1 MQTIDLMAIPDG
13 GVPLQFRDELFPTR
27 LCPQQPNVA
36 DRTSGDTF
44 QHRKV
49 AEEVMTHD
57 QDQRIVFDKR
67 QRLFC
72 SQEGVCQLLE
82 LLRSSYRGTFAC
94 YGDFP
99 TQAFGLLRYRQ
110 CIAAGAENKKV
121 RRNRYKLAPDLE
133 FRVITEPASR
143 DE

>member
-1 MQTIDLMAIPDG
+1 MQAIDLLAIPAD
-13 GVPLQFRDELFPTR
+13 GVPLQLSDELFPTR
-27 LCPQQPNVA
+27 LWPQQPNVA
-36 DRTSGDTF
+36 DRTSGETF

-72 SQEGVCQLLE
+72 GQESVCQLLQ
-82 LLRSSYRGTFAC
+82 LCGSSYRGSVAR

-110 CIAAGAENKKV
+110 CVAAGAENKKV

-133 FRVITEPASR
+133 FCAIREPASR